1 MIISAQNECMRNR
14 FGERRSLEMM
24 KEAGFTGLD
33 FTVDLMDDFDEVVMG
48 PGAMKKAAEIRDL
61 TADVGIPIVGAH
73 APFEFRSGM
82 AMDESE
88 PKFRRLVRAIEFAG
102 ACGAPLIVTHALK
115 LPQEEWLEDV
125 EEEQKRTFD
134 LNIKWYGILE
144 PYARKAGIRIAVE
157 NLCTLDR
164 NGALSTRLLG
174 DAKSYTAM
182 LDALDPAVF
191 TGCFDVGH
199 AHLSTHDAPSFIRE
213 AGKYIHFLHI
223 HDNNG
228 KTDAHLMPA
237 FRELEAPSKSKS
249 YTIRWKEVAEALRDI
264 RYDGPFNYEITTWYR
279 TFSDA
284 LLPEALALSVKAAE
298 PMMRIIEGTE

>member
-14 FGERRSLEMM
+14 FGDRRSLEMM
-24 KEAGFTGLD
+24 KEAGLTGVD
-33 FTVDLMDDFDEVVMG
+33 FTVDLMDDFDEIVMA
-48 PGAMKKAAEIRDL
+48 PEALAHAERIRRI
-61 TADVGIPIVGAH
+61 AEDVGIPIVGGH
-73 APFEFRSGM
+73 APFEFKSNM

-88 PKFRRLVRAIEFAG
+88 LKFRRLVRAIEFAG
-102 ACGAPLIVTHALK
+102 ALGAPLIVVHALK
-115 LPQEEWLEDV
+115 LQPEDWLDDVDEERE
-125 EEEQKRTFD
+125 RTKE
-134 LNIKWYGILE
+134 LNLRWYRILQ
-144 PYARKAGIRIAVE
+144 PYAEKAGIKLAVE
-157 NLCTLDR
+157 NLCTLDK

-174 DAKSYTAM
+174 DARSYNEI
-182 LDALDPAVF
+182 LDELDPKYF

-199 AHLSTHDAPSFIRE
+199 AHLSTHDAASFIRE
-213 AGKYIHFLHI
+213 SGKYIHFLHV

-298 PMMRIIEGTE
+298 PMMRIIEG